1 MSDYVT
7 CPHCGEVSNIGG
19 LIGPNTNNCPKC
31 GHPVLNIL
39 KHIVRYFVVDYDSE
53 DNRCFDTMEVSERE
67 FIASEGEITYERH
80 TMSENGVSQIC
91 LTKGLDV
98 C

>member
-1 MSDYVT
+1 M
-7 CPHCGEVSNIGG
+7 
-19 LIGPNTNNCPKC
+19 
-31 GHPVLNIL
+31 
-39 KHIVRYFVVDYDSE
+39 KHTVRYFINSYNDLEE
-53 DNRCFDTMEVSERE
+53 DTLEEVTERE
-67 FIASEGEITYERH
+67 FMVAEGAITYERH